1 MTWGKPEGMEWASVL
16 GALKSI
22 VPPPPPG
29 TPGPFALSEENALR
43 ALAVSV
49 DLEPREIFDIE
60 GVQRYASLDIA
71 LRGLMSAG
79 AAASAM
85 EQSGEEAVRRA
96 YTEALQRFRQSDG
109 SCRIGLRFR
118 CLFARR

>member
-1 MTWGKPEGMEWASVL
+1 MEWAAVL

-29 TPGPFALSEENALR
+29 TPGPFALSEERALR
-43 ALAVSV
+43 ALAESV
-49 DLEPREIFDIE
+49 DLKPEEILDVV
-60 GVQRYASLDIA
+60 GAQRYPDLEIA

-79 AAASAM
+79 AAARAL
-85 EQSGEEAVRRA
+85 ERAGEDTVRRA
-96 YTEALQRFRQSDG
+96 YTEVLQRFRQSDG
-109 SCRIGLRFR
+109 SYRIGLGVR